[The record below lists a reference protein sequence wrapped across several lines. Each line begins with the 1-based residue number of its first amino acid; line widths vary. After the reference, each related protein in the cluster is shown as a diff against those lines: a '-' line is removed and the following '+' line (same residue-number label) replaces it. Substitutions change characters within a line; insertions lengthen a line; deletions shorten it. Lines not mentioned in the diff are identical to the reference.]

1 MRIGECGT
9 QRRPNSRNSA
19 CLAVPRS
26 AFPLPRLGRGRG
38 GAVKIAVVFDTLHPD
53 WEDADYKKE
62 VEAKVE
68 EAEYDVGRAL
78 MAQGH
83 DVLMVGVADQLAPV
97 LDRLATFPPKLV
109 FNGCESFRGH
119 ARHEY
124 ALATVLEMHGYRY
137 TGSSPTGLLV
147 ARNKSLTK
155 KILAY
160 HGIRVPAFAEFH
172 PGEKPLR
179 PSELRFPLI
188 VKPLLEDASIG
199 IAQASVVEDDGSL
212 ADRVKFIH
220 EKFNQAAIVEEL
232 IEGRELYVGLL
243 GNDKLQVLPIV
254 EMTFGEAEAA
264 EQRIATYKAKWDE
277 EYRKRKRIKNVFA
290 KGLAD
295 DLTAKIGDLCATAFH
310 ALWLQDYG
318 RVDLR
323 LTHDDEVYVLEVN
336 PNPFLAFEHEMANAA
351 EKAGLSYDEF
361 IQRIVDEA
369 MKRDQVR

>member
-1 MRIGECGT
+1 MRNAECGMSG
-9 QRRPNSRNSA
+9 RASLGDRPPISIPHSA
-19 CLAVPRS
+19 LRIPHWV
-26 AFPLPRLGRGRG
+26 GTG
-38 GAVKIAVVFDTLHPD
+38 GAVKIAVVFDTLHPEWD
-53 WEDADYKKE
+53 DAAYKKE
-62 VEAKVE
+62 LEAKVE
-68 EAEYDVGRAL
+68 EAEYEVARAL
-78 MAQGH
+78 MAKGH
-83 DVLMVGVADQLAPV
+83 DVLMVGVAEPLGGTLA
-97 LDRLATFPPKLV
+97 RLAACQPKLV
-109 FNGCESFRGH
+109 CNGCESFRGQ

-124 ALATVLEMHGYRY
+124 ALAAVLEMHGYRY
-137 TGSSPTGLLV
+137 TGSPPTALLA

-160 HGIRVPAFAEFH
+160 HGIRVPAFAEF
-172 PGEKPLR
+172 PAGEKPLR

-220 EKFNQAAIVEEL
+220 KKFNQAAIVEEL

-295 DLTAKIGDLCATAFH
+295 DLT
-310 ALWLQDYG
+310 
-318 RVDLR
+318 
-323 LTHDDEVYVLEVN
+323 
-336 PNPFLAFEHEMANAA
+336 
-351 EKAGLSYDEF
+351 
-361 IQRIVDEA
+361 
-369 MKRDQVR
+369 